1 MMDVTVK
8 VPEER
13 LVEFY
18 AMHSAWLSAPPHQ
31 AGSPGTIGDQM
42 VVDSPPVPHAGED
55 SGDRQAW
62 SDADAALAAEL
73 WDKFS
78 DPAKALFSKLMDEP
92 DRQFNGEELAGMLNI
107 PNGHSGTAGVLAWP
121 GKYCKKANR
130 ELLWKW
136 TYPVEG
142 EPVVYWM
149 TPEVAALFREARD
162 NNA

>member
-18 AMHSAWLSAPPHQ
+18 AMHATWLSAPPRG
-31 AGSPGTIGDQM
+31 AVLPDAVDAVRNAVSPASENIG
-42 VVDSPPVPHAGED
+42 G
-55 SGDRQAW
+55 RQPW
-62 SDADAALAAEL
+62 LDTDAALAAEL

-78 DPAKALFSKLMDEP
+78 DAAKALFSKLIDEP

-107 PNGHSGTAGVLAWP
+107 PNGHSGVAGVLAWP
-121 GKYCKKANR
+121 GKYCKQESR

-149 TPEVAALFREARD
+149 TPEVAALFRKARD
-162 NNA
+162 GQAD